1 MEENEL
7 KKKNKLLWYLIPI
20 VLVIALLVAGFFL
33 LFNNKK
39 EEKQEKRPNLQDDY
53 YESINYGSINYPFID
68 AQRNVTTNLMM
79 LIKSIE
85 SDTTFTNENYINF
98 IELYDDKE
106 GREQAG
112 IEALKPYFEEID
124 NASNLD
130 EFTDI
135 MLKVDY
141 DLGVTSLLNWEL
153 GPNLYDTSQSLIIFE
168 PVVLEDFKTFTLVDG
183 MPSGLEFF
191 TSEEYSKYKET
202 FVKARIEFLKLYG
215 YDEEKATQVSNDIN
229 EFAKVL
235 QDKSISINELHGNI
249 TKYFK
254 LYSKSDIDN
263 TFHNLPIDKFL
274 SKYNISDNDRF
285 AVIDEGHLIE
295 LDNYYTEEH
304 LPVMK
309 EILKVLILERVAS
322 INSNSEYL
330 KVFADCYTSLTGEA
344 VNGIQI
350 STFYE
355 QMILKP
361 KLMGSYL
368 NIKYDEKFFTE
379 VEKLEIVELINKVK
393 DQYKEVINS
402 STWMSDSTKQEAIKK
417 LDNMK
422 VNVGF
427 VQRKEYPVDAKLIKK
442 DEGGTLL
449 GNYILLK
456 QDESSKIALKIND
469 VYYPE
474 VSHFMVNAY
483 YNQTDNSINF
493 PSSFREMY
501 RDITDKYE
509 IYGYAGA
516 VVAHEISHAF
526 DSNGSLYDEHGNLN
540 NWWTDEDKAK
550 YDELKQ
556 AIIDYYSNYEVL
568 GLKVNGE
575 HTVPENIADLGGVKT
590 ILSIMESE
598 NASKEDYI
606 KFFEAYAKLWN
617 QKVNKAELE
626 VAILSDN
633 HSPNKVR
640 TNAVLSS
647 MDKFYEVYDI
657 KESDKM
663 YVAKDKRVSL
673 W

>member
-1 MEENEL
+1 MEGNEL

-39 EEKQEKRPNLQDDY
+39 EEKEEKKPNLQDDY

-168 PVVLEDFKTFTLVDG
+168 PVLLEDFKTFTLVDG

-330 KVFADCYTSLTGEA
+330 KVFADCYASLTGEA
-344 VNGIQI
+344 VNGVQI

-449 GNYILLK
+449 GNYILLN

-598 NASKEDYI
+598 NATKEDYI

-626 VAILSDN
+626 IAILSDN